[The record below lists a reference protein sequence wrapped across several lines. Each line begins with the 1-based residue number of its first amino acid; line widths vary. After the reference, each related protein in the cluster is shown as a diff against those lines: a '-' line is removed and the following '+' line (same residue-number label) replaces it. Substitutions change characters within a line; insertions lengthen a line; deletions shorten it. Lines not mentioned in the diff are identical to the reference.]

1 MVAANAVNESPCAGS
16 RHRARWPATLEQ
28 QLQQAGLE
36 LLGNCQKLFDRG
48 PALLQQAAFLEDF
61 STQEIDT
68 LGEAMLLVRART
80 GQILI
85 REGNRGDW
93 MLCCCLAALS
103 M

>member
-1 MVAANAVNESPCAGS
+1 MNESPSAAADTAPAGL
-16 RHRARWPATLEQ
+16 ATLEQ

-36 LLGNCQKLFDRG
+36 LLGNCQKLSDRG
-48 PALLQQAAFLEDF
+48 PALLQQVALLEDF